1 MEDSTFA
8 MEVTV
13 ISIKRYQVV
22 QLRDIRL
29 FMFQHDIRLF
39 TFPAFRGGGKT
50 PLLVLQ
56 TVDTCSLFLSNQL
69 DKGQMDLNMVI
80 EILSRSSFKTVGKL
94 RCTSKQI
101 QQLTYE
107 RHVVDQFRQRN
118 TIASGYIM
126 QQRQPLSGLTMLFVP
141 STFSMSLEL
150 NDILPYPC
158 TIVATSEQGLIVFES
173 SHPTNYE
180 LTSFHVCKPTTNQF
194 QALPDPGSDYSTSKA
209 SIVIIGLKK
218 HISAEGKVNNV
229 MKEKNEVYQVANGIY
244 SRLIPFSAS

>member
-1 MEDSTFA
+1 
-8 MEVTV
+8 
-13 ISIKRYQVV
+13 
-22 QLRDIRL
+22 
-29 FMFQHDIRLF
+29 
-39 TFPAFRGGGKT
+39 
-50 PLLVLQ
+50 
-56 TVDTCSLFLSNQL
+56 
-69 DKGQMDLNMVI
+69 MDLNMVI
-80 EILSRSSFKTVGKL
+80 EILSRSSLKTIGKL

-107 RHVVDQFRQRN
+107 RNVVDQFRKRN
-118 TIASGYIM
+118 TIASGYIV
-126 QQRQPLSGLTMLFVP
+126 QQRQPISGLTTPFVP

-194 QALPDPGSDYSTSKA
+194 QALPDPGSGSDYSTSKA
-209 SIVIIGLKK
+209 AIVINVLDVALSDQFYVPITDKRAYMEKTFNTQCEIFYKENQNNLLSDAWRIDQLKK
-218 HISAEGKVNNV
+218 HISAKGKVKNV
-229 MKEKNEVYQVANGIY
+229 VKDKNEVYEVANGIC

>member
-1 MEDSTFA
+1 
-8 MEVTV
+8 
-13 ISIKRYQVV
+13 
-22 QLRDIRL
+22 
-29 FMFQHDIRLF
+29 
-39 TFPAFRGGGKT
+39 
-50 PLLVLQ
+50 
-56 TVDTCSLFLSNQL
+56 
-69 DKGQMDLNMVI
+69 MDLNMVI

-107 RHVVDQFRQRN
+107 RRVVDQFRQRN
-118 TIASGYIM
+118 AIASGYIM
-126 QQRQPLSGLTMLFVP
+126 QQRQPLSGLTTLFVP

-194 QALPDPGSDYSTSKA
+194 QALPDPGSDYSTCKA
-209 SIVIIGLKK
+209 AIVIIGVDPLHYKIFRMSY
-218 HISAEGKVNNV
+218 ISTWLVTIFETLSLNC
-229 MKEKNEVYQVANGIY
+229 
-244 SRLIPFSAS
+244 L